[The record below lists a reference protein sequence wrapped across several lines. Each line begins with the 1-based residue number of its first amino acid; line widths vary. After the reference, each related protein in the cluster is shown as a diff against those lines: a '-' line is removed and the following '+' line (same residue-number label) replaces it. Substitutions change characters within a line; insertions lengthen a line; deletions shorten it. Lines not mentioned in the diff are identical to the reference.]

1 MKIYIFYLIN
11 IVFSLSL
18 WAQGVTKTRNECWS
32 AKVNQQCQLQMVNK
46 YGNIHFHNWEKD
58 SVKIDATLIV
68 NAKNND
74 RLNKLYNYIDFEFL
88 ATQYYITIKTVF
100 KNYSN
105 TVWYDFAT
113 MAESL
118 INSGNALQV
127 NYNVYL
133 PEYLSLKID
142 NKFGNIYS
150 SNHSGKYQVQLS
162 NGDIKINVLKGDADI
177 HLTFGNFTLNNAM
190 NAELNLSYAE
200 AEIRQI
206 EKANIECKS
215 SRINIDESKQLKI
228 NSRRDKIKIKNCK
241 SIDFTGNFSNL
252 TIDNLNSD
260 IIFNAKYGD
269 VNINQ
274 ISSTVSLLQF
284 NTNYTDVNL
293 IYASKWNG
301 IFLLRHNIKSYANL
315 PSFITVGKKE
325 NTGTSK
331 EPSFLIEGT
340 IGNGNANQKTDI
352 LLNAGSLNLFSK

>member
-1 MKIYIFYLIN
+1 MKISILFLIN
-11 IVFSLSL
+11 IVLSVPV
-18 WAQGVTKTRNECWS
+18 WAQSVTKTRTESWS
-32 AKVNQQCQLQMVNK
+32 AKTNPQCQLQMANK
-46 YGNIHFHNWEKD
+46 YGNIHFYNWEKD
-58 SVKIDATLIV
+58 SVRIDATLTV

-74 RLNKLYNYIDFEFL
+74 RLNKLFNYIEFEFL
-88 ATQYYITIKTVF
+88 ATEYYITIKTLF

-105 TVWYDFAT
+105 TVWYDFTT

-133 PEYLSLKID
+133 PEYLSLKIE

-162 NGDIKINVLKGDADI
+162 NGDIKINILKGDADI
-177 HLTFGNFTLNNAM
+177 NLTFGNFTLNNAS

-206 EKANIECKS
+206 DKANIECKS
-215 SRINIDESKQLKI
+215 SRINIEQTNKIKI
-228 NSRRDKIKIKNCK
+228 NSRRDKIKIKNCE
-241 SIDFTGNFSNL
+241 SMDFTGNFSNIV
-252 TIDNLNSD
+252 IDNLNSD

-274 ISSTVSLLQF
+274 ISSAVSLLQF
-284 NTNYTDVNL
+284 NTNFTDVNL
-293 IYASKWNG
+293 IYAAKWNG

-315 PSFITVGKKE
+315 PGFITISKKE
-325 NTGTSK
+325 NTGTVK